1 MRPIAAKYIPGR
13 ILVSFW
19 HTPRKRPFGRG
30 GWREP
35 RRSVSRAQ
43 TYYGRMLGT
52 SLRHAADGGAKSG
65 ARSERPGRFQGVRMN
80 SIDVRLNRLKA
91 AVAAEYARR
100 PSPDAGY
107 ADGMERYRRRRAK
120 EIKRRLE
127 KLGKPRRGLDS
138 EPTEIYFIECGN
150 FIKIGHSTTPGR
162 RLAGIEV
169 DNPHPV
175 GLLHVARGTIS
186 DEKLL
191 YEHFAHLRHRGEW
204 FRRDSEL
211 LAFIEKLK
219 AKNPTIATPTGS

>member
-13 ILVSFW
+13 ILVTLHEKDLSAAGAGASRAGQLAARKHITDGCW
-19 HTPRKRPFGRG
+19 VPVSATPRMAERSQEHGASGQGAFRG
-30 GWREP
+30 C
-35 RRSVSRAQ
+35 
-43 TYYGRMLGT
+43 
-52 SLRHAADGGAKSG
+52 
-65 ARSERPGRFQGVRMN
+65 

-107 ADGMERYRRRRAK
+107 ADGMERYRRRGAK

-127 KLGKPRRGLDS
+127 KLGKPRRGLDP